1 MEILRASP
9 EDAAELT
16 EIALQA
22 KAHWGYPQRW
32 MDLWRIT
39 LTIDPGTIRDQ
50 EVFVAL
56 QDGRRVGFYALIGH
70 PPALD
75 LDQLWVRPEWIGR
88 GFGRALV
95 EHALARAA
103 ALGASRVDVQAE
115 PHAEGFYL
123 RMGARRV
130 GEFSY
135 ELDGQPRIL
144 PKMVFE
150 IASKQV

>member
-1 MEILRASP
+1 MEILRAHP

-16 EIALQA
+16 EIAMLA

-39 LTIDPGTIRDQ
+39 LTIEPETIRDQ
-50 EVFVAL
+50 EVYVAVE
-56 QDGRRVGFYALIGH
+56 DGRRVGFYTLLGR
-70 PPALD
+70 PPVLD
-75 LDQLWVRPEWIGR
+75 LDQLWVRPEWIGK

-95 EHALARAA
+95 EHALGRAA
-103 ALGASRVDVQAE
+103 ALGAGQVNVQAE
-115 PHAEGFYL
+115 PHAEGFYQ

-130 GEFSY
+130 GEYSY

-144 PKMVFE
+144 PKMIFE
-150 IASKQV
+150 IPAKQA